1 MSCLLDKNSSITHR
15 DVQQE
20 IRHRL
25 PMIPDEL
32 RMRSEIRIS
41 LDGALHR
48 KGDAVQDLGGELEVT
63 LGLRVGLS

>member
-1 MSCLLDKNSSITHR
+1 
-15 DVQQE
+15 
-20 IRHRL
+20 
-25 PMIPDEL
+25 MIPNEL

-48 KGDAVQDLGGELEVT
+48 KGDVVQDLGGELEVT